1 MGEVV
6 HYAIRFQLERS
17 QGNSIVPRLMA
28 ERVALRVFAA
38 LELEVGSFHQNVSVM
53 SGIFLWVG
61 AFMAIPSECALSNL

>member
-1 MGEVV
+1 
-6 HYAIRFQLERS
+6 
-17 QGNSIVPRLMA
+17 MA

-53 SGIFLWVG
+53 VGFFLWVS